1 MNIARII
8 KGSAISGLRA
18 SQHKEIDIVPKARV
32 RINVITNAA
41 IWVNSPRS
49 GTFFAEF
56 TIG

>member
-32 RINVITNAA
+32 RIN
-41 IWVNSPRS
+41 
-49 GTFFAEF
+49 AE
-56 TIG
+56 